1 MGQLFFLK
9 LLNVV
14 ILLSGVAGFVRWKEI
29 KDSYWKWFPV
39 YLIILGLLNLL
50 AFYMIDTKNI
60 KSNQWLVI
68 YLIIP
73 FEFLFAFWL
82 FLKKAETRPQKTLIL
97 IGMGVYLLS
106 FFIEILL
113 KEEMKELYFLSFSY
127 TVGNIFM
134 LIFILLY
141 FWKLSVSEKILF
153 FYKERMFWVCVGML
167 FFWLGSL
174 PYYGLFNYMV
184 KNFMNIL
191 PAYAWLMLSL
201 NYLMYTLF
209 AVSFIWG
216 KEN

>member
-9 LLNVV
+9 LLNLV
-14 ILLSGVAGFVRWKEI
+14 ILLSGVAGFVKWKEI
-29 KDSYWKWFPV
+29 RDSYWKWFPV
-39 YLIILGLLNLL
+39 YLILLGLLNLL

-73 FEFLFAFWL
+73 FEILFAFWL

-97 IGMGVYLLS
+97 TGMGVYLLS

-174 PYYGLFNYMV
+174 PYYGLFNYLV
-184 KNFMNIL
+184 KNFMSIL
-191 PAYAWLMLSL
+191 PGYAWVMLSL

>member
-97 IGMGVYLLS
+97 TGMGVYLLS

-127 TVGNIFM
+127 TMGNIFM

-153 FYKERMFWVCVGML
+153 FYRERMFWVCVGML

>member
-97 IGMGVYLLS
+97 TGMGVYLLS

-153 FYKERMFWVCVGML
+153 FYRERMFWVCVGML